1 MNHIIHCVHDAERK
15 FNAET
20 TGVHFHILLLS
31 ITKFDQQIVFV
42 FAKQRFAFLGN
53 KGKIMRPVCGIKI
66 ANMRQFFGQKR
77 LLRPSVT

>member
-1 MNHIIHCVHDAERK
+1 MMRRE

-20 TGVHFHILLLS
+20 TGVHFHILLPS

-53 KGKIMRPVCGIKI
+53 KGKIVRPVCGIKT
-66 ANMRQFFGQKR
+66 ANMRQFLPKKITAA
-77 LLRPSVT
+77 SVIHEIALVL

>member
-1 MNHIIHCVHDAERK
+1 MMRRE

-20 TGVHFHILLLS
+20 TGVHFHILLPS

-53 KGKIMRPVCGIKI
+53 KGKIVRPICV
-66 ANMRQFFGQKR
+66 A
-77 LLRPSVT
+77 